1 MKKILRFRRG
11 RVQSYSSKRF
21 RTLRELVDQKR
32 QNANLMEQISYYKMA
47 ITEVKDE
54 GNADE

>member
-1 MKKILRFRRG
+1 
-11 RVQSYSSKRF
+11 V
-21 RTLRELVDQKR
+21 RTFRELVDQKR